1 MCSVLWTFKQDCGCC
16 AWSVQNYLCPFCQV
30 YVINS
35 SEFVCLLDKL
45 QMANK
50 KHNLK
55 LLRIYGRAHERTDFP
70 GMNQMSHC

>member
-1 MCSVLWTFKQDCGCC
+1 MVSSELFLM
-16 AWSVQNYLCPFCQV
+16 SILSSL

-35 SEFVCLLDKL
+35 SKFVCLLDKL
-45 QMANK
+45 QMANE

-55 LLRIYGRAHERTDFP
+55 LLRIYGRAHERKDFP